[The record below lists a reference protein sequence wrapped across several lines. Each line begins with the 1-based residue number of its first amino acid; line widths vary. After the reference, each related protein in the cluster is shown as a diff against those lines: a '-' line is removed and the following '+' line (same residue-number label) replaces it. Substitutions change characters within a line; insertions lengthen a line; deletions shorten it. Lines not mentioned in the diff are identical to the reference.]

1 MITAQP
7 YRPLKHATDRSPK
20 GRTLIDTY
28 FSEID
33 RTSLLS
39 AEEERELGYRI
50 QSGDTEA
57 RDHMV
62 RANLRLVVAI
72 ARKYAHASM
81 CFEDIIAEGNLGLL
95 RAVEAFDPSR
105 NTRFSTYARFWI
117 TQAIRRAIQSSS
129 KTIRVPCYLGHLLS
143 SWQRTRLRLFT
154 QLGRMPTDDEVGKQL
169 GLSERKSTAI
179 RLALST
185 FQSTSLTEER
195 EDNGNMVGDSL
206 ADSRTPPPDDML
218 LMEEQ
223 AHQIHW
229 MLGRL
234 KQRDAQMVRMRYGL
248 DGQRPQTFQEISER
262 YGVTRER
269 IRQIIR
275 KALRKLQQAWPHD

>member
-1 MITAQP
+1 MMTTQP
-7 YRPLKHATDRSPK
+7 YRPLKPAGTRSTE

-28 FSEID
+28 FHEID
-33 RTSLLS
+33 RTSLLT
-39 AEEERELGYRI
+39 AEQERELAYRI

-72 ARKYAHASM
+72 ARKYAHASL

-95 RAVEAFDPSR
+95 RAVEAFDPTR

-117 TQAIRRAIQSSS
+117 TQAIRRALQSSS
-129 KTIRVPCYLGHLLS
+129 KTIRVPCYLGHLLT
-143 SWQRTRLRLFT
+143 SWQRTRLRLYA
-154 QLGRMPTDDEVGKQL
+154 QLGRMPNDDEVGKAL
-169 GLSERKSTAI
+169 GLSARKSLAI

-185 FQSTSLTEER
+185 FQSLSLTEER
-195 EDNGNMVGDSL
+195 EDNGNTVGDFL

-218 LMEEQ
+218 LQEERNRQ
-223 AHQIHW
+223 VQW

-275 KALRKLQQAWPHD
+275 KALRKLHQAWPGE